1 MDKVKQ
7 LVTVFFKRVE
17 EYKRA
22 VILGFTGLMLVF
34 LSGGLIFSSFL
45 SPVKPSG
52 MSDPVS
58 ITIPQ
63 NASSAH
69 VAQILFKKGLIKN
82 SLIFILYTRLKGIDD
97 RLRAGQYEFRFDQS
111 VPDIT
116 NQLIQGKQSVLKIT
130 IPEGYTVGQIS
141 ELLSCKGLIRMNIF
155 LREIES
161 GNFNYD
167 FLEDL
172 PQGPCRLEGY
182 LFPDTYYLSSNVSE
196 HEIINLMLHRFAE
209 KVESLNYRK
218 HLRPMGFTLHQAIII
233 ASLVEKEVKVEE
245 ELPLVAGIIENRLRK
260 GMPLQVDA
268 TIQYA
273 LGSQRPKLYYKDLE
287 VDSPYN
293 TYKINGLPPGPIA
306 CPGEASLLAVVNPVS
321 TEYLYYVAKPDG
333 AHAFAETLGEHNAN
347 KLKYQR

>member
-7 LVTVFFKRVE
+7 LVMVFYKRLQK
-17 EYKRA
+17 YKRA

-34 LSGGLIFSSFL
+34 LSGALIFLSFL
-45 SPVKPSG
+45 SPIKPSG
-52 MSDPVS
+52 RPDPVS
-58 ITIPQ
+58 VTIPQ
-63 NASSAH
+63 NASSAY
-69 VAQILFKKGLIKN
+69 VAQILFKKELIRN
-82 SLIFILYTRLKGIDD
+82 PLIFTLYTRFKDIDD
-97 RLRAGQYEFRFDQS
+97 RLKAGQYEFRFDQS

-116 NQLIQGKQSVLKIT
+116 NQLIQGKQSVFKVT
-130 IPEGYTVGQIS
+130 IPEGYTVGQIT
-141 ELLSCKGLIRMNIF
+141 ELLSRRGLIKMNTF

-182 LFPDTYYLSSNVSE
+182 LFPDTYYLSSNILE
-196 HEIINLMLHRFAE
+196 HEIIERMLRRFAE
-209 KVESLNYRK
+209 KLECSNYRK
-218 HLRPMGFTLHQAIII
+218 HVQLMGFTLHQAVII
-233 ASLVEKEVKVEE
+233 ASLVEKEARVEE
-245 ELPLVAGIIENRLRK
+245 ERSLIAGVIENRLRK

-273 LGSQRPKLYYKDLE
+273 LGGQRPKLYYKDLE

-306 CPGEASLLAVVNPVS
+306 CPGEASLLAVVNPAS

-333 AHAFAETLGEHNAN
+333 THAFARTLDEHNAN
-347 KLKYQR
+347 KLKYQH